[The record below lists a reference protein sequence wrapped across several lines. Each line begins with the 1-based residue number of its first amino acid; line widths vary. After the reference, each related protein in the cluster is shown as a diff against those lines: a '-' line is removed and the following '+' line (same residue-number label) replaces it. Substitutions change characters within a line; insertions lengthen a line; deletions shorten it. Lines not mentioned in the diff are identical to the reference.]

1 MTRLSLTLLI
11 ALIFVVPAQ
20 ASDLNQEQVLN
31 TWYSLILK
39 LVRHTATYSPPVASR
54 AFAYLGVTGFEATAS
69 GDNKLISLGGQL
81 NGLKGLPQREARK
94 TYDEAIVL
102 NAALDAAAHDF
113 FANTGPSGQNALR
126 TTSLSMKSKVAQ
138 GVAADVKARSEA
150 FGLAL
155 EKQIL
160 KWSSKDG
167 GAKII
172 NLGFPLKYALSKE
185 PGHWQPTNQQALQ
198 HVPLLPDWGK
208 NRSFAMPRGASCTLP
223 PPIAYSE
230 DKVSEFYKQA
240 QEVHDVKNVIGED
253 QRIVARF
260 WSDDPGLSTT
270 PPGHWIEITLAIA
283 ARDKSPVAKTTDA
296 LARLGVAVA
305 DAFIGCWYDKYK
317 YDSIRPVTY
326 IKAHIDPK
334 WESVLITPPFPEYP
348 SGHSS
353 QSGAAAVV
361 LSSTFGD
368 NMGFDDA
375 SHEKDNLG
383 VRHFNS
389 FWDAA
394 KEAAVSRLYGGIHFR
409 AAIDQ
414 GLEQGRCVGAYAA
427 KLRTVK

>member
-1 MTRLSLTLLI
+1 LKRLLI
-11 ALIFVVPAQ
+11 AFFTSLIFVLPAQ
-20 ASDLNQEQVLN
+20 AGSLTQEEVLN
-31 TWYSLILK
+31 TWYGIILK

-69 GDNKLISLGGQL
+69 GDVKLVSLDGQL
-81 NGLKGLPQREARK
+81 NGLKGLPKRETGKA
-94 TYDEAIVL
+94 YDEAIVL
-102 NAALDAAAHDF
+102 NAALSAAANDF

-126 TTSLSMKSKVAQ
+126 ATSQSMKSNVGQ

-150 FGLAL
+150 FGRAL
-155 EKQIL
+155 EKYIF
-160 KWSSKDG
+160 KWSLSDG
-167 GAKII
+167 GSKIV
-172 NLGFPLKYALSKE
+172 NLGFPLKYTMSKE

-208 NRSFAMPRGASCTLP
+208 NRSFAMPDGAACALP
-223 PPIAYSE
+223 PPPVYSE
-230 DKVSEFYKQA
+230 DKASEFYKQA
-240 QEVHDVKNVIGED
+240 QEVHDVKNGIGQD
-253 QRIVARF
+253 QRVVARF

-283 ARDKSPVAKTTDA
+283 ARDKLPIAKTTDT

-305 DAFIGCWYDKYK
+305 DAFIGCWHEKYK
-317 YDSIRPVTY
+317 YDYIRPVTF
-326 IKAHIDPK
+326 IKANIDPK

-361 LSSTFGD
+361 LSSVFGD
-368 NMGFDDA
+368 NMAFDDA

-414 GLEQGRCVGAYAA
+414 GLEQGRCVGAFAV
-427 KLRTVK
+427 KLRTLK